1 MEHVPRRRGMWPW
14 VVSLES
20 IDCPN
25 SIIFSA
31 DAAADW
37 SIGTSKVIQIIN
49 RHNQGNNETEKVKET
64 RE

>member
-1 MEHVPRRRGMWPW
+1 MWPW